1 MGRRRYPLLEHP
13 GYVRFWTAD
22 AVSMAGS
29 AFTALAVPIIAKLT
43 LQVSTTELGILRAAA
58 WMPYPLFGLLVGV
71 YVDRH
76 RRRPLLIGSDF
87 ARAVVLGILPLAA
100 ALDALSYPLL
110 VCVTLAFGS
119 LSIVYDAAHQSFP
132 PVLVPKPLLTAAY
145 ARLEQSAAVAQ
156 SAGTPLA
163 GVVIGIIGAPLAI
176 LLDAISYLLSAVLLS
191 TVRTLE
197 PEVALGKDQPRHL
210 RREIREGLN
219 WVYRNPAFGPVTLTS
234 HLWFIAQG
242 LLTTVYLAFVL
253 GFEHG
258 AIVLGITLGCTGL
271 GSVLGAGASGWYGRR
286 FGVGP
291 GIIACRWLSPIA
303 YLTVPLA
310 GDSIAGIAL
319 LCAGQLLFGIS
330 LGLDGPIEMAYRQSI
345 TPSGL
350 LGRMNATTRSLNRA
364 MIVIGAPLGGI
375 LADGYGIKFAL
386 WVGVTLMVV
395 QAIWLQLSSFRHAC
409 LPDHAS
415 LPD

>member
-1 MGRRRYPLLEHP
+1 MRRRRYPLLEHP
-13 GYVRFWTAD
+13 GYVRFWAAD

-29 AFTALAVPIIAKLT
+29 AFTTLAVPIIAALT
-43 LQVSTTELGILRAAA
+43 LHVSTTELGILRGAA
-58 WMPYPLFGLLVGV
+58 WLPYPLVGLLVGV

-76 RRRPLLIGSDF
+76 RRQPLLIGADF
-87 ARAVVLGILPLAA
+87 ARAAVLGVIPLAA
-100 ALDALSYPLL
+100 ALDALTFPLL
-110 VCVTLAFGS
+110 LCVTLVFGT

-145 ARLEQSAAVAQ
+145 ARLEQSAAIAQ

-176 LLDAISYLLSAVLLS
+176 LLDAISYLISAVLLS
-191 TVRTLE
+191 TVRPLE
-197 PEVALGKDQPRHL
+197 PEVALGKDQPRDL
-210 RREIREGLN
+210 RAEIREGLN
-219 WVYRNPAFGPVTLTS
+219 WVYRNKAFGPVTLTS

-242 LLTTVYLAFVL
+242 LLTTVYLAYVL
-253 GFEHG
+253 GFDHG
-258 AIVLGITLGCTGL
+258 AIVLGVTLGCTGL

-310 GDSIAGIAL
+310 GDSISGIAL

-330 LGLDGPIEMAYRQSI
+330 LGLDGPIEMAYRQSV

-375 LADGYGIKFAL
+375 LADHFSIHLAL
-386 WVGVTLMVV
+386 WVGVVLMVI
-395 QAIWLQLSSFRHAC
+395 QAVWLNLSRFRHAR
-409 LPDHAS
+409 LPD
-415 LPD
+415 

>member
-58 WMPYPLFGLLVGV
+58 WLPYPLFGLLVGV

-100 ALDALSYPLL
+100 ALDALTYPLL

-176 LLDAISYLLSAVLLS
+176 LLDAISYLTSAILLS

-242 LLTTVYLAFVL
+242 LLTTVYLAYVL

-310 GDSIAGIAL
+310 GDSIGGIAL

-364 MIVIGAPLGGI
+364 MIVVGAPLGGI

-386 WVGVTLMVV
+386 WVGVALMVV
-395 QAIWLQLSSFRHAC
+395 QAIWLQLSSFRHAR
-409 LPDHAS
+409 LPD
-415 LPD
+415 

>member
-1 MGRRRYPLLEHP
+1 
-13 GYVRFWTAD
+13 
-22 AVSMAGS
+22 
-29 AFTALAVPIIAKLT
+29 
-43 LQVSTTELGILRAAA
+43 
-58 WMPYPLFGLLVGV
+58 
-71 YVDRH
+71 
-76 RRRPLLIGSDF
+76 
-87 ARAVVLGILPLAA
+87 
-100 ALDALSYPLL
+100 
-110 VCVTLAFGS
+110 
-119 LSIVYDAAHQSFP
+119 
-132 PVLVPKPLLTAAY
+132 LTAAY

-176 LLDAISYLLSAVLLS
+176 LLDAISYLVSAVLLS
-191 TVRTLE
+191 TVRPLE
-197 PEVALGKDQPRHL
+197 PEVALGKDQPRRL

-219 WVYRNPAFGPVTLTS
+219 WVYRNKAFGPITLTS
-234 HLWFIAQG
+234 HLWFVAQG
-242 LLTTVYLAFVL
+242 LLTTVYLAYVL
-253 GFEHG
+253 GFDHG
-258 AIVLGITLGCTGL
+258 SIVLGVTLGFTGI

-310 GDSIAGIAL
+310 GESIGGIAL

-364 MIVIGAPLGGI
+364 MIVVGAPLGGI
-375 LADGYGIKFAL
+375 LADQYGIKLAL
-386 WVGVTLMVV
+386 WVGVALMVV
-395 QAIWLQLSSFRHAC
+395 QAIWLQLSSFRHAR
-409 LPDHAS
+409 LPDHAGH
-415 LPD
+415 PG

>member
-58 WMPYPLFGLLVGV
+58 WLPYPLIGLLVGV

-87 ARAVVLGILPLAA
+87 ARALVLGVLPLAA
-100 ALDALSYPLL
+100 ALDALTYPLL
-110 VCVTLAFGS
+110 VCVTLVFGS

-176 LLDAISYLLSAVLLS
+176 LLDAISYLVSAILLS

-234 HLWFIAQG
+234 HLWFIGQG
-242 LLTTVYLAFVL
+242 MLTTVYLAYVL
-253 GFEHG
+253 GFDHG
-258 AIVLGITLGCTGL
+258 AVVLGITLGCTGI
-271 GSVLGAGASGWYGRR
+271 GSVLGAGASSWYGRR

-291 GIIACRWLSPIA
+291 GIIVCRWLSPVA

-310 GDSIAGIAL
+310 GDSLGGIAL

-375 LADGYGIKFAL
+375 LADHYGIHLAL
-386 WVGVTLMVV
+386 WVGVTIMVA
-395 QAIWLQLSSFRHAC
+395 QALWLNLSRFRHAR
-409 LPDHAS
+409 LPD
-415 LPD
+415 

>member
-1 MGRRRYPLLEHP
+1 MGRRRYPLLDHP

-43 LQVSTTELGILRAAA
+43 LHVTTTELGILRAAA
-58 WMPYPLFGLLVGV
+58 WLPYPLFGLLVGV

-76 RRRPLLIGSDF
+76 RRRPLLIAADF
-87 ARAVVLGILPLAA
+87 ARAAVLGVLPLAA
-100 ALDALSYPLL
+100 AFDALTLPLL
-110 VCVTLAFGS
+110 LCVTFVFGS

-163 GVVIGIIGAPLAI
+163 GVVIGIIGPPLGI
-176 LLDAISYLLSAVLLS
+176 LLDAVSYLVSAVLLS

-197 PEVALGKDQPRHL
+197 PKVALGKDQPRDL
-210 RREIREGLN
+210 RKEIREGLR

-234 HLWFIAQG
+234 HLWFVAQG

-258 AIVLGITLGCTGL
+258 AIVLGVTLGCTGL

-291 GIIACRWLSPIA
+291 GIIFCRWLSPVA

-310 GDSIAGIAL
+310 GDSIGGIAL

-330 LGLDGPIEMAYRQSI
+330 LGLDGPIEMAYRQSV

-364 MIVIGAPLGGI
+364 MIVIGAPLGGL
-375 LADGYGIKFAL
+375 LADRYGIQLAL
-386 WVGVTLMVV
+386 WVGVALMVV
-395 QAIWLQLSSFRHAC
+395 QAIWLQLSPFRHAR
-409 LPDHAS
+409 LPD
-415 LPD
+415 

>member
-43 LQVSTTELGILRAAA
+43 LHVSTTELGILRAAA

-76 RRRPLLIGSDF
+76 RRRPLLIGADF
-87 ARAVVLGILPLAA
+87 ARAAVLGVLPLAA
-100 ALDALSYPLL
+100 ALDALTLPLL
-110 VCVTLAFGS
+110 LCVTFVFGS

-163 GVVIGIIGAPLAI
+163 GVLIGIIGAPLAI
-176 LLDAISYLLSAVLLS
+176 LLDAISYLASAVLLS

-197 PEVALGKDQPRHL
+197 PDVALGKDQPRDL
-210 RREIREGLN
+210 RKEIREGLN

-253 GFEHG
+253 GFDHG
-258 AIVLGITLGCTGL
+258 AVVLGITLGCTGL

-310 GDSIAGIAL
+310 GDSLGGIAL

-330 LGLDGPIEMAYRQSI
+330 LGLDGPIEMAYRQSV
-345 TPSGL
+345 TPAGL

-364 MIVIGAPLGGI
+364 MIVIGAPLGGV
-375 LADGYGIKFAL
+375 LADHYGVHLAL
-386 WVGVTLMVV
+386 WVGVALMVV
-395 QAIWLQLSSFRHAC
+395 QALWLQLSPFRHAR
-409 LPDHAS
+409 LPD
-415 LPD
+415 